1 MPRTADAPGTP
12 WWRRFPLWFPLA
24 VYAVTRL
31 IDAVYFAIMQRS
43 QIPMVPGNGAA
54 RVIFPTPAAPGYWPL
69 MANWDGQWYHEI
81 AELGYPDPIPTDPVT
96 GKVVQNPWAFYP
108 MFPML
113 SRLVMRATGANF
125 YVAGALL
132 STVVGAI
139 AVVLMFRLVD
149 RAAGRWSAI
158 VATVATSTWV
168 AASPMPGAAYMVSLM
183 SSTSLRM
190 RASTTETGLAIVCRR
205 ASG

>member
-1 MPRTADAPGTP
+1 MCIRDRRQPQSLTDLVGRRLPRPAEVTVQLETQFALGLVGVGGEEGPGPVSYTH
-12 WWRRFPLWFPLA
+12 LD
-24 VYAVTRL
+24 VYKR
-31 IDAVYFAIMQRS
+31 Q
-43 QIPMVPGNGAA
+43 
-54 RVIFPTPAAPGYWPL
+54 
-69 MANWDGQWYHEI
+69 QWYHEI

-168 AASPMPGAAYMVSLM
+168 AALVLQTDYSEACLLY
-183 SSTSLRM
+183 TSRC
-190 RASTTETGLAIVCRR
+190 V
-205 ASG
+205 